1 MAIGTSASRSQTGC
15 MVVPEPCR
23 RMRLDA
29 LLNFDDQDPSRA
41 SVKAPEA
48 DHIRPGPLH
57 LPKRQRCCERCSK
70 RKIRCDRRTPC
81 LNCDRAG
88 TACTTARQGHGQ
100 ANKNDHRVKKHQ
112 LQIPRTEL
120 IDRLAELEQK
130 LVMLGRALGKQCDK
144 NKKIQC
150 TEQAVYMPIAPHENR
165 VSRQTNIHTPEAA
178 ACAWN
183 LHPITR
189 ERINLWLGGLS
200 MS

>member
-1 MAIGTSASRSQTGC
+1 MAIGTSTSQTDC
-15 MVVPEPCR
+15 AAPEPCR

-29 LLNFDDQDPSRA
+29 LLNFDEDNTCPPQVKSPVVDHTRA
-41 SVKAPEA
+41 GALP
-48 DHIRPGPLH
+48 
-57 LPKRQRCCERCSK
+57 LPKRRCCERCSK

-88 TACTTARQGHGQ
+88 TKCTVARQSRD
-100 ANKNDHRVKKHQ
+100 AKNDHRVNKKQH

-130 LVMLGRALGKQCDK
+130 LLRLGQALGKRCDK
-144 NKKIQC
+144 VQC
-150 TEQAVYMPIAPHENR
+150 TEQVVYMPIASRDNI
-165 VSRQTNIHTPEAA
+165 VSRQTNMHAPEA

-189 ERINLWLGGLS
+189 ERINFWLEEQS